1 MARSEM
7 AMSSASPRALLSSR
21 CRSAGAIALCAVSVF
36 LIPAC
41 TMPDRVSTDTHDNQA
56 GWPGIVP
63 VEDSQNML
71 GRDPNPQSLS
81 LSWEI
86 GDE

>member
-1 MARSEM
+1 MARKER
-7 AMSSASPRALLSSR
+7 AMSSVSPRASLSSR
-21 CRSAGAIALCAVSVF
+21 SRFAGAIALCAASVL

-41 TMPDRVSTDTHDNQA
+41 TMPDRVSTDTHDSQA

-71 GRDPNPQSLS
+71 GRDPSTQSLS
-81 LSWEI
+81 LSWKI

>member
-1 MARSEM
+1 
-7 AMSSASPRALLSSR
+7 
-21 CRSAGAIALCAVSVF
+21 
-36 LIPAC
+36 
-41 TMPDRVSTDTHDNQA
+41 MPDRVSTDTHDSQA

-71 GRDPNPQSLS
+71 GRDPNTQSLS
-81 LSWEI
+81 LSWKI